1 MPEEMGKISRFV
13 KHLSDDENKL
23 LVKLRQRRAAKNI
36 NKEYQ
41 EHLSK
46 GDRIADALAD
56 TIGSWRFI
64 ILQSI
69 ILVVWMILNL
79 VAWMHHWD
87 PYPFILL
94 NLTLSF
100 QAAYSAPVIMMSQ
113 NRQEKKDRLRSIN
126 DYEVNLKVEVE
137 IQKLHEKVD
146 MLLEGMRKVEKA

>member
-1 MPEEMGKISRFV
+1 MPEETGKISRFV

-146 MLLEGMRKVEKA
+146 RLLEGMRKVEKA

>member
-1 MPEEMGKISRFV
+1 MPENTGKIGRIV
-13 KHLSDDENKL
+13 KHLSEDESAL
-23 LVKLRQRRAAKNI
+23 LSRLRQKRAAKNI

-56 TIGSWRFI
+56 YIGSWRFI

-69 ILVVWMILNL
+69 ILIIWMILNL

-100 QAAYSAPVIMMSQ
+100 QAAYSAPIIMMSQ
-113 NRQEKKDRLRSIN
+113 NRQETKDRLRAIN
-126 DYEVNLKVEVE
+126 DYEVNLKAEVE
-137 IQKLHEKVD
+137 IQKLHEKMD
-146 MLLEGMRKVEKA
+146 MIIKNMQDDKS

>member
-1 MPEEMGKISRFV
+1 MGKISRFV